1 MLCIDAYFDTHRI
14 VSYLRVF
21 GCLGLSYDHTCAAD
35 VARAHGVQLTVGF
48 NFCCWNALIISEN
61 SQSSNSIYFYLH
73 TEDFTLKTATKHYM
87 HLMIKDN
94 LPMLYIDQSIPL
106 DLGSDVSFVL
116 TEIWFSEMWGDNRL
130 SSDTA
135 VQMT

>member
-35 VARAHGVQLTVGF
+35 VARAHGAQLTVGF

-61 SQSSNSIYFYLH
+61 SVIQQYIFL
-73 TEDFTLKTATKHYM
+73 FTLKILHLRLLQNTTCTKTIY
-87 HLMIKDN
+87 
-94 LPMLYIDQSIPL
+94 PCYIDQSIPL